1 MMEWVKGKLGQM
13 IALAALVSTI
23 AGFGYAGA
31 GYVTRLEAVEKK
43 SGISYLG
50 QLKALDQTD
59 IALQKEIIILTGE
72 IKTLR
77 NELDI
82 LSKQVNKIENRQD
95 NSSNPLIQIK

>member
-1 MMEWVKGKLGQM
+1 MEWIKGKLGQI

-43 SGISYLG
+43 SGVSYTA
-50 QLKALDQTD
+50 QLRALDNTD
-59 IALQKEIIILTGE
+59 NALQQEIIILTGE

-77 NELDI
+77 NELTI
-82 LSKQVNKIENRQD
+82 LSKQVNKIEDKQD
-95 NSSNPLIQIK
+95 NSSNHLIQIK

>member
-1 MMEWVKGKLGQM
+1 MEWIKGKLGQI

-43 SGISYLG
+43 SGVSYTA
-50 QLKALDQTD
+50 QIRALDNTD
-59 IALQKEIIILTGE
+59 NALQQEIIILIGE

-77 NELDI
+77 NELTI
-82 LSKQVNKIENRQD
+82 LSKQVNKIEDKQD

>member
-1 MMEWVKGKLGQM
+1 MEWVKGKLGQI

-43 SGISYLG
+43 SGVSYTG
-50 QLKALDQTD
+50 QLKALDNTD
-59 IALQKEIIILTGE
+59 NLLQQEIIILRGE

-77 NELDI
+77 NELTI
-82 LSKQVNKIENRQD
+82 LSKQVNKIEDKQD
-95 NSSNPLIQIK
+95 NSSNPLIQVK

>member
-1 MMEWVKGKLGQM
+1 MEWIKGKLGQI

-43 SGISYLG
+43 SGVSYTA
-50 QLKALDQTD
+50 QLRDLDNTD
-59 IALQKEIIILTGE
+59 NALQQEIIILTGE

-77 NELDI
+77 NELTI
-82 LSKQVNKIENRQD
+82 LSKQVNKIEDKQD

>member
-1 MMEWVKGKLGQM
+1 MEWIKGKLGQI

-43 SGISYLG
+43 SGVSYTA
-50 QLKALDQTD
+50 QLRALDNTD
-59 IALQKEIIILTGE
+59 NALQQEIIILTGE

-77 NELDI
+77 NELTI
-82 LSKQVNKIENRQD
+82 LSKQVNKIEDKQD

>member
-1 MMEWVKGKLGQM
+1 MEWIKGKLGQI

-43 SGISYLG
+43 SGVSYTA
-50 QLKALDQTD
+50 QLRALDNTD
-59 IALQKEIIILTGE
+59 NALQQEIIILIGE

-77 NELDI
+77 NELTI
-82 LSKQVNKIENRQD
+82 LSKQVNKIEDKQD

>member
-1 MMEWVKGKLGQM
+1 MEWIKGKLGQI

-43 SGISYLG
+43 SGVSYTA
-50 QLKALDQTD
+50 QLRALDNTD
-59 IALQKEIIILTGE
+59 NALQQEIIILTGE

-77 NELDI
+77 NELTI
-82 LSKQVNKIENRQD
+82 LSKQVNKIEYKQD

>member
-1 MMEWVKGKLGQM
+1 MEWVKGKLGQ
-13 IALAALVSTI
+13 IIGLAALVSTI

-43 SGISYLG
+43 SGVSYTG
-50 QLKALDQTD
+50 QLKALDNTD
-59 IALQKEIIILTGE
+59 NLLQQEIIILRGE

-77 NELDI
+77 NELTI
-82 LSKQVNKIENRQD
+82 LSKQVNKIEDKQD

>member
-1 MMEWVKGKLGQM
+1 MEWVKGKLGQI

-43 SGISYLG
+43 SGVSYTS
-50 QLKALDQTD
+50 QLKALDNTD
-59 IALQKEIIILTGE
+59 NLLQQEIIILRGE

-77 NELDI
+77 NELTI
-82 LSKQVNKIENRQD
+82 LSKQVNKIEDKQD

>member
-1 MMEWVKGKLGQM
+1 MEWIKGKLGQI

-43 SGISYLG
+43 SGVSYTA
-50 QLKALDQTD
+50 QLRALDNTD
-59 IALQKEIIILTGE
+59 NALQREIIILIGE

-77 NELDI
+77 NELTI
-82 LSKQVNKIENRQD
+82 LSKQVNKIEDKQD